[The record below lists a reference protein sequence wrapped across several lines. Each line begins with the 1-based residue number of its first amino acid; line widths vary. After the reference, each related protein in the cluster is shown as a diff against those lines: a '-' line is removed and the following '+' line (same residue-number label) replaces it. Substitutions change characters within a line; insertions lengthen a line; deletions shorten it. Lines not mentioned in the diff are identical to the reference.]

1 MIVAGPQPRPLWDA
15 DAVDPQ
21 QRRPGHG
28 DLTDRAA
35 SLGVWRRRH
44 VARFGVIGGTL
55 VIALL
60 VELLI
65 LNQRAGR
72 GWSWA
77 PVILLVV
84 LPAVLLLVTAAVSR
98 RIQSKGRS
106 RELMETASPSQVRQ
120 VTKALRRHEILPDES
135 RAVAQTIVN
144 LNANHR
150 GGRGRSILLIVA
162 GVLFLANFFIQT
174 DRSRWFYLVGAIA
187 YVALALQVRRGNPR
201 LLANAAAQGIH
212 PTSSSDDA
220 TAPVR

>member
-1 MIVAGPQPRPLWDA
+1 
-15 DAVDPQ
+15 
-21 QRRPGHG
+21 
-28 DLTDRAA
+28 
-35 SLGVWRRRH
+35 
-44 VARFGVIGGTL
+44 
-55 VIALL
+55 
-60 VELLI
+60 
-65 LNQRAGR
+65 
-72 GWSWA
+72 
-77 PVILLVV
+77 
-84 LPAVLLLVTAAVSR
+84 
-98 RIQSKGRS
+98 
-106 RELMETASPSQVRQ
+106 METASPSQVRQ